1 MAEWLPPAQTSRWS
15 SEVPAAPVMDA
26 TFPKEAQL
34 QTATISLWTVVGAV
48 QAVERTVEAQA
59 LRLLSLEQ
67 RSKTAEKRFGD
78 CEKAVAELG
87 SQLDSRWSALETL
100 LQEYGQLQKRLET
113 MEDLLK
119 NGSSEGR
126 AQEPPSDSK
135 AETAPSISRTDI
147 ISWIKQEEEL
157 CTKEG
162 NGKDQDGALC
172 QSTCNYY
179 TVSGLDT
186 LPSDGEGANPCESL
200 QGGNLE
206 AETHKGSTSDNTG
219 SPASRSDAVTWVK
232 QEEPPTGRDGGNG
245 PQSAC
250 NANDRAQPH
259 PEEGQGQE
267 DPANPPLLLFFPGGS
282 VAPIFNGAIG
292 ESCPLPGL
300 RGARSGRHPGS
311 PSARGTPE
319 AAMERPHRCPDC
331 GKTFSLLLSLQMH
344 QMNHQMKR
352 KQYECSF
359 CGTAFSCPSEL
370 LRHRMIH
377 TGERPYRCSVCGKGF
392 VRKQH
397 LVPHLRLHTGERPY
411 HCAECGKDFI
421 CKHHLQEHQRTHT
434 GERPYACAQCGKR
447 FRRKKSLKDHWRVH
461 SAEEQQQGLAG
472 SARVPEGTE
481 VDVRVE
487 H

>member
-1 MAEWLPPAQTSRWS
+1 MARTRTEPFAK
-15 SEVPAAPVMDA
+15 VPATIIRFLDWILYRA
-26 TFPKEAQL
+26 TEKEP
-34 QTATISLWTVVGAV
+34 T
-48 QAVERTVEAQA
+48 
-59 LRLLSLEQ
+59 
-67 RSKTAEKRFGD
+67 
-78 CEKAVAELG
+78 
-87 SQLDSRWSALETL
+87 
-100 LQEYGQLQKRLET
+100 
-113 MEDLLK
+113 
-119 NGSSEGR
+119 
-126 AQEPPSDSK
+126 
-135 AETAPSISRTDI
+135 
-147 ISWIKQEEEL
+147 
-157 CTKEG
+157 
-162 NGKDQDGALC
+162 
-172 QSTCNYY
+172 
-179 TVSGLDT
+179 
-186 LPSDGEGANPCESL
+186 
-200 QGGNLE
+200 
-206 AETHKGSTSDNTG
+206 
-219 SPASRSDAVTWVK
+219 PASRCRGATWK
-232 QEEPPTGRDGGNG
+232 QKLTRALLQTTQGHRLPGRMQLRGSNRRSLPLGGMEETALKVLVMLTTEPSRTRRKGRARKTPPTR
-245 PQSAC
+245 PSC
-250 NANDRAQPH
+250 SSS
-259 PEEGQGQE
+259 
-267 DPANPPLLLFFPGGS
+267 PG
-282 VAPIFNGAIG
+282 
-292 ESCPLPGL
+292 
-300 RGARSGRHPGS
+300 
-311 PSARGTPE
+311 ARGTPE